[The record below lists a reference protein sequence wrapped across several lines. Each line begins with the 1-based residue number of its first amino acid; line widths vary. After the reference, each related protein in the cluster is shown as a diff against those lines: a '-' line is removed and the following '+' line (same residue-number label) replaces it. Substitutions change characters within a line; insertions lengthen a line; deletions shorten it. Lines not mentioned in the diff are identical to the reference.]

1 MEFLVQMQINLP
13 PDHDP
18 ADTASLRAAEAER
31 AGELLDA
38 GAIVRI
44 WRVPGRTASVGI
56 WEAAD
61 ATALHDLIV
70 SLPLAPWMDITVSP
84 LATHYVEAG
93 RGGA

>member
-13 PDHDP
+13 PDHD
-18 ADTASLRAAEAER
+18 AEDAARIRGAEAARAA
-31 AGELLDA
+31 ELLDA

-44 WRVPGRTASVGI
+44 WRVPGRTANVGI

-61 ATALHDLIV
+61 ATELHDLLA

-84 LATHYVEAG
+84 LATHYVEAQ
-93 RGGA
+93 RSAR